1 MPFSARRSAET
12 ARPNGPDH
20 YPPPAPGPR
29 LGSGPAA
36 IDGPLA
42 TVLRAFATEMTG
54 AAAPSVAYDPAA
66 MAEAA
71 SVLWTRL
78 LRFDAADPAWP
89 DRDRFVF
96 LAADGAPLLRS
107 LLRLTGH
114 VGEAGAR
121 ELAAPLDPA
130 PNGSAPAIAET
141 PVGPDCQGLG
151 TAVGMALA
159 ERMMA
164 ARFGRSLV
172 DHRTWVIAPGEELMR
187 GASLE
192 VAAIAAQLRL
202 DRLTVLYEDRAPS
215 DADGL
220 GHGDVRARFAA
231 EGWATKLVP
240 AHDTSAI
247 YAALSGAMRSRKPM
261 LIGCRVDPAHAPD
274 TAPSFTAVEAPGP
287 LLALWRAAGARVAAA
302 RRGWLKRIA
311 RHPMRAEFERTL
323 AGRLQDDCHAALAT
337 LRAAA
342 EPSCA
347 ERVLATLAAA
357 MPELVGGSTV
367 GRGTTP
373 PLSLPSLSRVA
384 PGAYGGRLVAF
395 GPRAHA
401 MADCL
406 NGLAVHGGIVPCGA
420 ADLSASDVLRPALL
434 AAGAG
439 RLRVVHVLTEDDEA
453 PEPEQLAALRTIP
466 NLTVLRPADAVEM
479 AECWDLALR
488 RINGPTALVVPPD
501 PAEPLRVETSENRS
515 ARGGYVLAEAE
526 GARQATLIATGREV
540 AAALAARAL
549 LAAEGIAVAI
559 VSLPCW
565 ALFEQSDASYR
576 AAVLG
581 GAPRFGVEAGCGFGW
596 ERWLGPDGPFIGIG
610 RDAAGVRF
618 RRRGL
623 SPDAIAAVV
632 RRRIGSQAGVVTP

>member
-12 ARPNGPDH
+12 ARPNGPDLSR
-20 YPPPAPGPR
+20 PAVPSPR
-29 LGSGPAA
+29 IGSQPAA

-42 TVLRAFATEMTG
+42 AVLRSFASE
-54 AAAPSVAYDPAA
+54 AATAA
-66 MAEAA
+66 VPNGSSDATVMAEAA

-96 LAADGAPLLRS
+96 LAADDTPLLRS
-107 LLRLTGH
+107 LLRLSGH
-114 VGEAGAR
+114 VGDVGATVT
-121 ELAAPLDPA
+121 PLD
-130 PNGSAPAIAET
+130 GPAIGSTSTTVDAAA
-141 PVGPDCQGLG
+141 GPDCQGFG

-202 DRLTVLYEDRAPS
+202 DRLTVLYEDRAPV

-231 EGWATKLVP
+231 EGWATKLVA
-240 AHDTSAI
+240 AHDTAAI
-247 YAALSGAMRSRKPM
+247 YAALSGAMRSHKPM
-261 LIGCRVDPAHAPD
+261 LIGCRVDPAHVRD
-274 TAPSFTAVEAPGP
+274 TTPSLSAAEAPAP
-287 LLALWRAAGARVAAA
+287 LLSLWRAAGARGAAA
-302 RRGWLKRIA
+302 RRGWLKRLA
-311 RHPMRAEFERTL
+311 RHPMRPEFERTL
-323 AGRLQDDCHAALAT
+323 AGRLHDDCHAALAT

-342 EPSCA
+342 EPVCPGRA
-347 ERVLATLAAA
+347 MATLAAA

-367 GRGTTP
+367 GRGTAP
-373 PLSLPSLSRVA
+373 PPSMPSLPRVT

-420 ADLSASDVLRPALL
+420 ADLGASDLLRPALL
-434 AAGAG
+434 AAGVG
-439 RLRVVHVLTEDDEA
+439 RLRVVHVLTEDDET

-466 NLTVLRPADAVEM
+466 NLTVLRPADAVEI

-488 RINGPTALVVPPD
+488 RINGPTVLIVPPA
-501 PAEPLRVETSENRS
+501 PAEPLRAETSENRS

-559 VSLPCW
+559 VSLPSW
-565 ALFEQSDASYR
+565 ALFAQSDASYR

-610 RDAAGVRF
+610 RDAAGGRF

-632 RRRIGSQAGVVTP
+632 RRRIGSQAGVVTT